1 MLNWRAGIDWRY
13 RRCIGI
19 CLLCLLACMFVLYF
33 FPLHVHVCLIV
44 YSYICRV
51 VIMII
56 IVCSSVWI
64 EVSSYRRFSNVRSS
78 VFPVSLPFHFISC
91 RLLTCSFCC
100 CTFGFIS
107 AGLFF
112 TFAVFESEYYNM
124 PQQFM
129 PFAFFLFVFG
139 SPLHGIHLPS
149 EQLIGFTFSF
159 LDFFG
164 CLPYCFWLLLFA
176 VAC

>member
-1 MLNWRAGIDWRY
+1 MPFLIRLSLLSFDFQALAFFGIFDVLFTSSFQRVFMFQFSFVRLW
-13 RRCIGI
+13 ISSVS
-19 CLLCLLACMFVLYF
+19 LCLFDF
-33 FPLHVHVCLIV
+33 
-44 YSYICRV
+44 
-51 VIMII
+51 
-56 IVCSSVWI
+56 
-64 EVSSYRRFSNVRSS
+64 E
-78 VFPVSLPFHFISC
+78 
-91 RLLTCSFCC
+91 
-100 CTFGFIS
+100 FIS